1 METLAGPISPELVL
15 VDPALR
21 AAILNSIQLRDRRDR
36 FEQHRVDQDER
47 RSWEIAGA
55 DESAAAEAVS
65 PLSTLQ
71 WWLAVSVYSV
81 IIVVLVLAVFFA
93 ARQL

>member
-1 METLAGPISPELVL
+1 VETLAGPISPELVL

-36 FEQHRVDQDER
+36 FDQHRVDQDER
-47 RSWEIAGA
+47 GSRLAGA
-55 DESAAAEAVS
+55 DEGAAAEAVS